1 MTRGDRRRRAFRCL
15 AWGAAL
21 LAAGTAVQA
30 QSLRCSEGGV
40 REGDSRVFLLRAC
53 GQPAIA
59 DSYCARVLV
68 PPAPVVQYYP
78 GQVHP
83 VQPVQPVPQV
93 ACVMTDE
100 WLYERGDGYL
110 PAVIRI
116 REGRIISIRFGE
128 QGKSEPR

>member
-1 MTRGDRRRRAFRCL
+1 MTRANRCRRPLRVL
-15 AWGAAL
+15 ALGTLLTAGA
-21 LAAGTAVQA
+21 AVQA
-30 QSLRCSEGGV
+30 QSLRCSDGGV
-40 REGDSRVFLLRAC
+40 REGDSKVFLLRAC

-59 DSYCARVLV
+59 DSYCARVLTNA
-68 PPAPVVQYYP
+68 PPLLPYYP
-78 GQVHP
+78 GQPP
-83 VQPVQPVPQV
+83 VQQVPQV

>member
-1 MTRGDRRRRAFRCL
+1 MTRSDRCRWAFRGL
-15 AWGAAL
+15 ALGAL
-21 LAAGTAVQA
+21 LVAASAAQA
-30 QSLRCSEGGV
+30 QSLQCNDASV
-40 REGDSRVFLLRAC
+40 RAGDSKVWLLRAC

-59 DSYCARVLV
+59 DSYCARVQV
-68 PPAPVVQYYP
+68 SPQPAVQYYP
-78 GQVHP
+78 GQVLPP
-83 VQPVQPVPQV
+83 VQQVPQV
-93 ACVMTDE
+93 ACVTTDE

>member
-1 MTRGDRRRRAFRCL
+1 MPATRPLRAPRS
-15 AWGAAL
+15 GIP
-21 LAAGTAVQA
+21 
-30 QSLRCSEGGV
+30 
-40 REGDSRVFLLRAC
+40 RAC

-59 DSYCARVLV
+59 DSYCARVLTNA
-68 PPAPVVQYYP
+68 PPPVTYYP
-78 GQVHP
+78 GQPP
-83 VQPVQPVPQV
+83 VQQGQQVPQV

-128 QGKSEPR
+128 HGKSEPR

>member
-1 MTRGDRRRRAFRCL
+1 MTRADRRRWALRCL
-15 AWGAAL
+15 AWGAL
-21 LAAGTAVQA
+21 LVAGTAVQA

-78 GQVHP
+78 GQV
-83 VQPVQPVPQV
+83 QPVQPVPQV